1 MSRRAG
7 SRPRVTTPCGC
18 SCTPTDRR
26 HRQGHLP
33 ALTDRFAGVRR
44 ALAIARPQGHTRP
57 MAGTDVPPPHRTE
70 PESASPPRGLG
81 LMDVRD
87 PLPPELRD
95 PTFSSAVR
103 GYDRHEV
110 DRYVER
116 VNGLIAE
123 LQISGSPRAAVRH
136 ALDRVGEQTS
146 GILQRA
152 RETAE
157 EIIASAREE
166 AEETTQRAKA
176 EARDILA
183 DAQRRADEV
192 TSGAGVEAREIV
204 ATANARAEDTIS
216 KAGEEA
222 ERTVSSARAEADA
235 EMQRTNEEIA
245 ALRAEA
251 EAQLR
256 ALESDIAEVSE
267 ARRRALDDAKELVAT
282 LS

>member
-26 HRQGHLP
+26 HRQGH
-33 ALTDRFAGVRR
+33 
-44 ALAIARPQGHTRP
+44 
-57 MAGTDVPPPHRTE
+57 
-70 PESASPPRGLG
+70 
-81 LMDVRD
+81 
-87 PLPPELRD
+87 PPELRD

-152 RETAE
+152 RER
-157 EIIASAREE
+157 IAARQEE
-166 AEETTQRAKA
+166 AE
-176 EARDILA
+176 ARM
-183 DAQRRADEV
+183 
-192 TSGAGVEAREIV
+192 G
-204 ATANARAEDTIS
+204 
-216 KAGEEA
+216 
-222 ERTVSSARAEADA
+222 
-235 EMQRTNEEIA
+235 
-245 ALRAEA
+245 
-251 EAQLR
+251 
-256 ALESDIAEVSE
+256 ALEGDIAEVSE
-267 ARRRALDDAKELVAT
+267 ARRRVLDDAKELVAT
-282 LS
+282 LSQVISAAEAANGEPSDEQPDEGPPSG